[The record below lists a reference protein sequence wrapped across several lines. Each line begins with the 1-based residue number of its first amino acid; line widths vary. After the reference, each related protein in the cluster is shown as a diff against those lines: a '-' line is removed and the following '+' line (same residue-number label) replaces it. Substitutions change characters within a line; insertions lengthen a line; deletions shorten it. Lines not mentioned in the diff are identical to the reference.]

1 MCKQELS
8 LTTRWQQHI
17 LLVLYSIMQKSQE
30 PLSKAYTLTCEVT
43 YLRAGLHHYKSF
55 GYKILSEVTSVGAST
70 FIVLLNGNLRTN
82 CPINR
87 DCMAALRR
95 LFQLSG

>member
-1 MCKQELS
+1 MDGRELPE
-8 LTTRWQQHI
+8 LDHTDGRDD
-17 LLVLYSIMQKSQE
+17 VVFND
-30 PLSKAYTLTCEVT
+30 PLISKAYTLTCEVT